1 MKEIEIRSI
10 ISDDDKQVI
19 ISAVESVGFV
29 LKNKSVQHDIIFDT
43 EDAELFRSGQ
53 KIRLRL
59 EDDKQEITYK
69 GDLTKSDK
77 VSRRTEISLPI
88 NNSSTEDISNFLEA
102 LGYPIL
108 FQIKKERLVYQ
119 KNDVEVSFDEW
130 PIIGCLMEIE
140 GKETEIKQIARQV
153 APSYVFSNY
162 RLKTLFA
169 DKSNSSGKSL
179 AELIENYQKSTGFNL
194 GKIQLILD

>member
-1 MKEIEIRSI
+1 MKEVEIRSI
-10 ISDDDKQVI
+10 ISDDDKRTI
-19 ISAVESVGFV
+19 ISAMESAGFV
-29 LKNKSVQHDIIFDT
+29 LKKKSVQHDIIFDT
-43 EDAELFRSGQ
+43 EDGELFKSGQ
-53 KIRLRL
+53 KIRLRF
-59 EDDKQEITYK
+59 EDGKQEITYK
-69 GDLTKSDK
+69 GDLTASGK

-88 NNSSTEDISNFLEA
+88 DSSSAEDISNFLTA
-102 LGYPIL
+102 LGYPML

-119 KNDVEVSFDEW
+119 KNNVEIAFDEW

-140 GKETEIKQIARQV
+140 GEEAEIKQIARQV

>member
-53 KIRLRL
+53 EIRLRL

-108 FQIKKERLVYQ
+108 FQIKKERKYL
-119 KNDVEVSFDEW
+119 
-130 PIIGCLMEIE
+130 
-140 GKETEIKQIARQV
+140 
-153 APSYVFSNY
+153 
-162 RLKTLFA
+162 
-169 DKSNSSGKSL
+169 
-179 AELIENYQKSTGFNL
+179 
-194 GKIQLILD
+194 